1 MGTSRLAAVL
11 YTGGKGGA
19 ADAVLAEAVE
29 VLAAEG
35 WRLGGSV
42 QFNRAV
48 EDRCACDMTL
58 KDLGSGRVVEISED
72 RGPLA
77 RGCRLNSVA
86 LEELTGLAAAS
97 LTQGVDLLVVNKFG
111 KRETEGHGF
120 RQAIEAAAVLGVPV
134 IALVSYDN
142 LAGWAEFA
150 GGMDERLEADLG
162 AILSW
167 CRATKAAHSGVADA
181 SALQLGPHA

>member
-19 ADAVLAEAVE
+19 ADAALAEAMD

-42 QFNRAV
+42 QYNRAM

-58 KDLGSGRVVEISED
+58 KDLGTGRLVEISED

-97 LTQGVDLLVVNKFG
+97 LAKGIDLLVVNKFG

-120 RQAIEAAAVLGVPV
+120 RQAIETAVGLGVPV
-134 IALVSYDN
+134 IALVSESN
-142 LAGWAEFA
+142 LAGWAEFTA
-150 GGMDERLEADLG
+150 GLDERFDADLD
-162 AILSW
+162 AILAW
-167 CRATKAAHSGVADA
+167 CRRVKAAPIAA
-181 SALQLGPHA
+181 E

>member
-11 YTGGKGGA
+11 YMGGKGGA

-35 WRLGGSV
+35 WRLGGAV
-42 QFNRAV
+42 QLNRAV

-58 KDLGSGRVVEISED
+58 KDLGTGRLVEISED

-86 LEELTGLAAAS
+86 LEELTGLAAAA
-97 LTQGVDLLVVNKFG
+97 LAEGVDLLVVNKFG

-120 RQAIEAAAVLGVPV
+120 RQAIETAVVLGVPV
-134 IALVSYDN
+134 IALVSDGN
-142 LAGWAEFA
+142 LAGWEEFT
-150 GGMDERLEADLG
+150 GGLDERFDADVD
-162 AILSW
+162 AILAW
-167 CRATKAAHSGVADA
+167 CRATKAGRGAAAEVAVA
-181 SALQLGPHA
+181 